1 MIAAVAWAKRGAPA
15 LEPTTT
21 ELPDEEQDDAAGCA
35 VAPVPKALAL
45 WPHCHSCAGRHEE
58 AGEDDV
64 RANGKRG
71 APGKRRAMEPEDDDS
86 DDSDDEPLPFVRQNL
101 AFYKSNKDD
110 PYLTV
115 KEDDEEL
122 ESEIEDFSL
131 QANDLMLLGARSDEE
146 MSNLEVYVYEPS
158 QDNLYVHH
166 DIPLPV
172 FPLCLA
178 WLEQPPA
185 SMKGPMGGG
194 RNFVAVGT
202 FQPFIEIWNLDV
214 IDALEPAAVLGL
226 AGAEAAAAAHDANAA
241 AHEQAGSAAERGKKK
256 KKKARPVIEPP
267 PADGHTDA
275 VMALAWNPLQPNVLA
290 SGSADTTVRLWD
302 LGGDLNSSA
311 QVPPALLLLLLL
323 LLLLHAPPAYA
334 PPAPPAPPPHRP
346 SSAAAA
352 TTAAPGPRPSSS
364 APCRR

>member
-21 ELPDEEQDDAAGCA
+21 EPPDEEQDDAAGCA

-323 LLLLHAPPAYA
+323 LLLLHAPPAHA